1 MGRIIMHYSS
11 LSINPEPAIPNALTP
26 RIFSENE
33 ARVYF
38 IYKSQKTLIWQG

>member
-1 MGRIIMHYSS
+1 MHYHS
-11 LSINPEPAIPNALTP
+11 LSINPVPAMPKVLTL

-38 IYKSQKTLIWQG
+38 IYKSQKTLIWQE